1 MVVFL
6 EKINNEVKAKHRSK
20 ISFKT
25 TAFIVVGVFGFG
37 FSSVS
42 LIDLDALL
50 LLFLLQF
57 FLSDFLV
64 YRYDF
69 LVFVGL
75 FLSLL
80 LRWLLDDGFPIGSS
94 FNA

>member
-1 MVVFL
+1 LVVFL

-37 FSSVS
+37 FGSVS
-42 LIDLDALL
+42 LIDLNALL

-57 FLSDFLV
+57 FLSDF
-64 YRYDF
+64 
-69 LVFVGL
+69 
-75 FLSLL
+75 
-80 LRWLLDDGFPIGSS
+80 
-94 FNA
+94 